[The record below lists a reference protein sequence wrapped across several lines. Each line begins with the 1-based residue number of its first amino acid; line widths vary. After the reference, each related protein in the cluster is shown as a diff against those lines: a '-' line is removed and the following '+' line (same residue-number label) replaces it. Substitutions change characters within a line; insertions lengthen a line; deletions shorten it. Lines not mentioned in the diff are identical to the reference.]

1 MKLSD
6 YNYSLPQELIAQMPL
21 LEREKARLLV
31 VKRKEKEIEH
41 RTFLDLLSEI
51 SPGDL
56 LVLNDTKVIPARLSG
71 KKETGGKAEILLL
84 HKLHPHHSS
93 PFEGEDR
100 GEGKSIYE
108 ALAKPKI
115 RVGATI
121 FFNEKVK
128 AKILEKRDGK
138 YKIEFSYPGKIEKI
152 LEEIGKIPLP
162 PYIKRKPL
170 SLDREY
176 YQTVYSRVPSDGRDG
191 AIAAPTAGLH
201 FTDEFLQKVKEKGGN
216 IASVTL
222 DISWSTFKPVREEE
236 IEEHRMGKEYFEL
249 SESTAELINKTKKE
263 GKKIIAVGT
272 TSVRVL
278 ETTANNGYVK
288 PQKGWTS
295 LYVYPGYKFKITDA
309 LLTNFHLPS
318 TTLFLLV
325 SAFAGG
331 ELIQKAYQEAIA
343 RKYRFASYGDAM
355 LIL

>member
-1 MKLSD
+1 MKLAD

-21 LEREKARLLV
+21 LKREKARLLV
-31 VKRKEKEIEH
+31 VKRKEDKIEH
-41 RTFLDLLSEI
+41 RTFADLLSEI

-84 HKLHPHHSS
+84 HRLK
-93 PFEGEDR
+93 
-100 GEGKSIYE
+100 KNTYE
-108 ALAKPKI
+108 ALAKPRI
-115 RVGATI
+115 RVGSTI
-121 FFNEKVK
+121 SFNKEIKV
-128 AKILEKRDGK
+128 KILEKKDGR
-138 YKIEFSYPGKIEKI
+138 YRIEFLYPGKIEKI
-152 LEEIGKIPLP
+152 LEEIGRIPLP

-170 SLDREY
+170 PLDSEY
-176 YQTVYSRVPSDGRDG
+176 YQTVYSKIPSDGRDG

-201 FTDEFLQKVKEKGGN
+201 FTEEFLEKVKEKGAN

-222 DISWSTFKPVREEE
+222 DIGWSTFKPVREEE
-236 IEEHRMGKEYFEL
+236 IEKHRIGKEYFEL

-278 ETTANNGYVK
+278 ETTANDGFVK
-288 PQKGWTS
+288 PKKDWTS
-295 LYVYPGYKFKITDA
+295 LYIYPGYKFKIVDA

-331 ELIQKAYQEAIA
+331 ELIQNAYQEAIA

>member
-1 MKLSD
+1 MKLAD
-6 YNYSLPQELIAQMPL
+6 YNYSLPKELIAQMPL
-21 LEREKARLLV
+21 LKREKARLLII
-31 VKRKEKEIEH
+31 KRKKNKIEH
-41 RTFLDLLSEI
+41 RNFLDLLSEI

-56 LVLNDTKVIPARLSG
+56 LILNDTKVIPARLSG
-71 KKETGGKAEILLL
+71 KKETGGKVEILLL
-84 HKLHPHHSS
+84 HKL
-93 PFEGEDR
+93 E
-100 GEGKSIYE
+100 KNIYE
-108 ALAKPKI
+108 ALAKPRI

-121 FFNEKVK
+121 FFNEKIE
-128 AKILEKRDGK
+128 AKILEKRYGK

-170 SLDREY
+170 PLDKKY
-176 YQTVYSRVPSDGRDG
+176 YQTVYSKIPSDGRDG

-201 FTDEFLQKVKEKGGN
+201 FTDEFLEKVKEKGAN

-222 DISWSTFKPVREEE
+222 DIGWSTFKPVREEE
-236 IEEHRMGKEYFEL
+236 IEKHRMGKEYFEL
-249 SESTAELINKTKKE
+249 SESTAELINKTKKD
-263 GKKIIAVGT
+263 GKRIIAVGT

-278 ETTANNGYVK
+278 ETTAKDGCVK

-295 LYVYPGYKFKITDA
+295 LYIYPGCKFKIVDV

-331 ELIQKAYQEAIA
+331 ELIQNAYQEAIA
-343 RKYRFASYGDAM
+343 RNYRFASYGDAM

>member
-31 VKRKEKEIEH
+31 VKRKENEIEH

-84 HKLHPHHSS
+84 HKL
-93 PFEGEDR
+93 
-100 GEGKSIYE
+100 KKNLYE
-108 ALAKPKI
+108 ALAKPRIKL
-115 RVGATI
+115 GATI
-121 FFNEKVK
+121 FFNEKIK
-128 AKILEKRDGK
+128 AKILEKRNGK
-138 YKIEFSYPGKIEKI
+138 YKIEFSCPGKIEKI

-170 SLDREY
+170 PLDGEY
-176 YQTVYSRVPSDGRDG
+176 YQTVYSKIPSDGRDG

-201 FTDEFLQKVKEKGGN
+201 FTDEFLQKVKEKGAN

-222 DISWSTFKPVREEE
+222 DIGWSTFKPVREEE
-236 IEEHRMGKEYFEL
+236 IEKHRIGKEYFEL

-278 ETTANNGYVK
+278 ETTANDGFVK
-288 PQKGWTS
+288 PKKDWTS
-295 LYVYPGYKFKITDA
+295 LYIYPGYKFKIVDA

-331 ELIQKAYQEAIA
+331 ELIQNAYQEAIA

>member
-1 MKLSD
+1 MKLAD
-6 YNYSLPQELIAQMPL
+6 YNYSLPKELIAQMPL
-21 LEREKARLLV
+21 LKREKARLLII
-31 VKRKEKEIEH
+31 KRKKNKIEH
-41 RTFLDLLSEI
+41 RNFLDLLSEI

-56 LVLNDTKVIPARLSG
+56 LILNDTKVIPARLSG

-84 HKLHPHHSS
+84 HKL
-93 PFEGEDR
+93 E
-100 GEGKSIYE
+100 KNIYE
-108 ALAKPKI
+108 ALAKPRI

-121 FFNEKVK
+121 FFNEKIE
-128 AKILEKRDGK
+128 AKILEKRYGK

-170 SLDREY
+170 PLDKKY
-176 YQTVYSRVPSDGRDG
+176 YQTVYSKIPSDGRDG

-201 FTDEFLQKVKEKGGN
+201 FTDEFLEKVKEKGVN
-216 IASVTL
+216 IASLTL
-222 DISWSTFKPVREEE
+222 DIGWSTFKPVREEE
-236 IEEHRMGKEYFEL
+236 IEKHRMGKEYFEL
-249 SESTAELINKTKKE
+249 SESTAELINKTKKD
-263 GKKIIAVGT
+263 GKRIIAVGT

-278 ETTANNGYVK
+278 ETTAKDGCVK

-295 LYVYPGYKFKITDA
+295 LYIYPGCKFKIVDA

-331 ELIQKAYQEAIA
+331 ELIQNAYQEAIA

>member
-1 MKLSD
+1 MKLAD
-6 YNYSLPQELIAQMPL
+6 YNYSLPKELIAQMPL
-21 LEREKARLLV
+21 LKREKARLLV
-31 VKRKEKEIEH
+31 IKRKKNKIEH
-41 RTFLDLLSEI
+41 RNFLDLLSEI

-56 LVLNDTKVIPARLSG
+56 LILNDTKVIPARLSG

-84 HKLHPHHSS
+84 HKL
-93 PFEGEDR
+93 E
-100 GEGKSIYE
+100 KNIYE
-108 ALAKPKI
+108 ALAKPRI

-121 FFNEKVK
+121 FFNEKIE
-128 AKILEKRDGK
+128 AKILEKRYGK

-170 SLDREY
+170 PLDKKY
-176 YQTVYSRVPSDGRDG
+176 YQTVYSKIPSDGRDG

-201 FTDEFLQKVKEKGGN
+201 FTDEFLEKVKEKGAN

-222 DISWSTFKPVREEE
+222 DIGWSTFKPVREEE
-236 IEEHRMGKEYFEL
+236 IEKHRMGKEYFEL
-249 SESTAELINKTKKE
+249 SESTAELINKTKKD
-263 GKKIIAVGT
+263 GKRIIAVGT

-278 ETTANNGYVK
+278 ETTAKDGCVK

-295 LYVYPGYKFKITDA
+295 LYIYPGCKFKIVDV

-331 ELIQKAYQEAIA
+331 ELIQNAYQEAIA
-343 RKYRFASYGDAM
+343 RNYRFASYGDAM

>member
-1 MKLSD
+1 MKLAD
-6 YNYSLPQELIAQMPL
+6 YNYSLPKELIAQMPL
-21 LEREKARLLV
+21 LKREKARLLII
-31 VKRKEKEIEH
+31 KRKKNKIEH
-41 RTFLDLLSEI
+41 RNFLDLLSEI

-56 LVLNDTKVIPARLSG
+56 LILNDTKVIPARLSG

-84 HKLHPHHSS
+84 HKL
-93 PFEGEDR
+93 E
-100 GEGKSIYE
+100 KNIYE
-108 ALAKPKI
+108 ALAKPRI

-121 FFNEKVK
+121 FFNEKIE
-128 AKILEKRDGK
+128 AKILEKRYGK

-170 SLDREY
+170 PLDKKY
-176 YQTVYSRVPSDGRDG
+176 YQTVYSKIPSDGRDG

-201 FTDEFLQKVKEKGGN
+201 FTDEFLEKVKEKGAN

-222 DISWSTFKPVREEE
+222 DIGWSTFKPVREEE
-236 IEEHRMGKEYFEL
+236 IEKHRMGKEYFEL
-249 SESTAELINKTKKE
+249 SESTAELINKTKKD
-263 GKKIIAVGT
+263 GKRIIAVGT

-278 ETTANNGYVK
+278 ETTAKDGYAT

-295 LYVYPGYKFKITDA
+295 LYIYPGCKFKIVDA

-331 ELIQKAYQEAIA
+331 ELIQNAYQEAIA

>member
-21 LEREKARLLV
+21 LEREKAKLLV
-31 VKRKEKEIEH
+31 VERKENKIEH

-84 HKLHPHHSS
+84 HRLEKN
-93 PFEGEDR
+93 
-100 GEGKSIYE
+100 IYE
-108 ALAKPKI
+108 ALAKPRI
-115 RVGATI
+115 RAGATI
-121 FFNEKVK
+121 FFNEKIK
-128 AKILEKRDGK
+128 AKILEKRNGK
-138 YKIEFSYPGKIEKI
+138 YKIEFFYPGKIEKI

-170 SLDREY
+170 PLDSEY
-176 YQTVYSRVPSDGRDG
+176 YQTVYSKIPSDGRDG

-201 FTDEFLQKVKEKGGN
+201 FTDEFLEKVKEKGAN

-222 DISWSTFKPVREEE
+222 DIGWSTFKPVREEE
-236 IEEHRMGKEYFEL
+236 IEKHQIGKEYFEL
-249 SESTAELINKTKKE
+249 SESTAELINKTKKK

-278 ETTANNGYVK
+278 ETTANDAYVK

-295 LYVYPGYKFKITDA
+295 LYIYPGYKFKITDV

-331 ELIQKAYQEAIA
+331 ELIQNAYQEAMA

>member
-1 MKLSD
+1 MKLAD
-6 YNYSLPQELIAQMPL
+6 YNYSLPKELIAQMPL
-21 LEREKARLLV
+21 LKREEARLLIIR
-31 VKRKEKEIEH
+31 RKKNKIEH
-41 RTFLDLLSEI
+41 RNFLDLLSEI

-56 LVLNDTKVIPARLSG
+56 LILNDTKVIPARLSG

-84 HKLHPHHSS
+84 HKL
-93 PFEGEDR
+93 E
-100 GEGKSIYE
+100 KNIYE
-108 ALAKPKI
+108 ALAKPRI

-121 FFNEKVK
+121 FFDEKIE
-128 AKILEKRDGK
+128 AKILEKRYGK

-170 SLDREY
+170 PLDKKY
-176 YQTVYSRVPSDGRDG
+176 YQTVYSKIPSDGRDG

-201 FTDEFLQKVKEKGGN
+201 FTDEFLEKVKEKGAN

-222 DISWSTFKPVREEE
+222 DIGWSTFKPVREEE
-236 IEEHRMGKEYFEL
+236 IEKHRMGKEYFEL
-249 SESTAELINKTKKE
+249 SESTAELINKTKKD
-263 GKKIIAVGT
+263 GKRIIAVGT

-278 ETTANNGYVK
+278 ETTAKDGCVK

-295 LYVYPGYKFKITDA
+295 LYIYPGCKFKIVDA

-331 ELIQKAYQEAIA
+331 ELIQNAYQEAIA

>member
-1 MKLSD
+1 MKLAD
-6 YNYSLPQELIAQMPL
+6 YNYSLPKELIAQMPL
-21 LEREKARLLV
+21 LKREKARLLV
-31 VKRKEKEIEH
+31 IKRKKNKIEH
-41 RTFLDLLSEI
+41 RNFLDLLSEI

-56 LVLNDTKVIPARLSG
+56 LILNDTKVIPARLSG

-84 HKLHPHHSS
+84 HKL
-93 PFEGEDR
+93 E
-100 GEGKSIYE
+100 KNIYE
-108 ALAKPKI
+108 ALAKPRI

-121 FFNEKVK
+121 FFNEKIE
-128 AKILEKRDGK
+128 AKILEKRYGK

-170 SLDREY
+170 PLDKKY
-176 YQTVYSRVPSDGRDG
+176 YQTVYSKIPSDGRDG

-201 FTDEFLQKVKEKGGN
+201 FTDEFLEKVKEKGVN
-216 IASVTL
+216 IASLTL
-222 DISWSTFKPVREEE
+222 DIGWSTFKPVREEE
-236 IEEHRMGKEYFEL
+236 IEKHRMGKEYFEL
-249 SESTAELINKTKKE
+249 SESTAELINKTKKD
-263 GKKIIAVGT
+263 GKRIIAVGT

-278 ETTANNGYVK
+278 ETTAKDGYAT

-295 LYVYPGYKFKITDA
+295 LYIYPGCKFKIVDA

-331 ELIQKAYQEAIA
+331 ELIQNAYQEAIA

>member
-6 YNYSLPQELIAQMPL
+6 YNYSLPKELIAQMPL
-21 LEREKARLLV
+21 LKREKARLLV
-31 VKRKEKEIEH
+31 VKRKENKIEH

-56 LVLNDTKVIPARLSG
+56 LILNDTKVIPARLSG

-84 HKLHPHHSS
+84 HKL
-93 PFEGEDR
+93 E
-100 GEGKSIYE
+100 KNIYE
-108 ALAKPKI
+108 ALAKPRI

-121 FFNEKVK
+121 FFNEKIE
-128 AKILEKRDGK
+128 AKILEKRYGK

-170 SLDREY
+170 PFDSEY
-176 YQTVYSRVPSDGRDG
+176 YQTVYSRIPSNGRDG

-201 FTDEFLQKVKEKGGN
+201 FTDEFLEKVKEKGVN

-222 DISWSTFKPVREEE
+222 DIGWSTFKPVREEE
-236 IEEHRMGKEYFEL
+236 IEKHRMGKEYFEL
-249 SESTAELINKTKKE
+249 SESTAELINKTKKD
-263 GKKIIAVGT
+263 GKRIIAVGT

-278 ETTANNGYVK
+278 ETTAKDGYAT

-295 LYVYPGYKFKITDA
+295 LYIYPGCKFKIVDA

-331 ELIQKAYQEAIA
+331 ELIQNAYQEAIA

>member
-1 MKLSD
+1 MKLAD
-6 YNYSLPQELIAQMPL
+6 YNYSLPKELIAQMPL
-21 LEREKARLLV
+21 LKREKARLLII
-31 VKRKEKEIEH
+31 KRKKNKIEH
-41 RTFLDLLSEI
+41 RNFLDLLSEI

-56 LVLNDTKVIPARLSG
+56 LILNDTKVIPARLSG

-84 HKLHPHHSS
+84 HKL
-93 PFEGEDR
+93 E
-100 GEGKSIYE
+100 KNIYE
-108 ALAKPKI
+108 ALAKPRI

-121 FFNEKVK
+121 FFNEKIE
-128 AKILEKRDGK
+128 AKILEKRYGK

-170 SLDREY
+170 PLDKKY
-176 YQTVYSRVPSDGRDG
+176 YQTVYSKIPSDGRDG

-201 FTDEFLQKVKEKGGN
+201 FTDEFLEKVKEKGVN

-222 DISWSTFKPVREEE
+222 DIGWSTFKPVREEE
-236 IEEHRMGKEYFEL
+236 IEKHRMGKEYFEL
-249 SESTAELINKTKKE
+249 SESTAELINKTKKD
-263 GKKIIAVGT
+263 GKRIIAVGT

-278 ETTANNGYVK
+278 ETTAKDGYAT

-295 LYVYPGYKFKITDA
+295 LYIYPGCKFKIVDA

-331 ELIQKAYQEAIA
+331 ELIQNAYQEAIA

>member
-1 MKLSD
+1 MKLAD
-6 YNYSLPQELIAQMPL
+6 YNYSLPKELIAQMPL
-21 LEREKARLLV
+21 LKREKARLLII
-31 VKRKEKEIEH
+31 KRKKNKIEH
-41 RTFLDLLSEI
+41 RNFLDLLSEI

-56 LVLNDTKVIPARLSG
+56 LILNDTKVIPARLSG

-84 HKLHPHHSS
+84 HKL
-93 PFEGEDR
+93 E
-100 GEGKSIYE
+100 KNIYE
-108 ALAKPKI
+108 ALAKPRI

-121 FFNEKVK
+121 FFNEKIE
-128 AKILEKRDGK
+128 AKILEKRYGK

-170 SLDREY
+170 PLDKKY
-176 YQTVYSRVPSDGRDG
+176 YQTVYSKIPSDGRDG

-201 FTDEFLQKVKEKGGN
+201 FTDEFLEKVKEKGAN

-222 DISWSTFKPVREEE
+222 DIGWSTFKPVREEE
-236 IEEHRMGKEYFEL
+236 IEKHRMGKEYFEL
-249 SESTAELINKTKKE
+249 SESTAELINKTKKD
-263 GKKIIAVGT
+263 GKRIIAVGT

-278 ETTANNGYVK
+278 ETTAKDGYAT

-295 LYVYPGYKFKITDA
+295 LYIYPGCKFKIVDA

-331 ELIQKAYQEAIA
+331 KLIQNAYQEAIA